1 MGPDDDGV
9 GYSTRRGPLP
19 LSMSNFSFETPPRV
33 ICADGESERLG
44 ALLRECGV
52 SRPLVVTDRG
62 IEAAGLLEPMLAS
75 LRAMGL
81 EVTVFAD
88 VVADPPESC
97 VTTATLL
104 AREAR
109 IDGVIGFGGGSS
121 LDVAKLVA
129 LLSRS
134 GESLEAIY
142 GVGRASGPRWP
153 LVQVPTTAGTGSEVT
168 SIAIVT
174 TPGGEKQGVVSR
186 LLYPDVAVL
195 DATLTLGMPARVTAM
210 TGIDAM
216 VHAIEAY
223 TSRHRKN
230 VLSDALAIRALHQLS
245 DNLGL
250 VLEDGS
256 NLSARRAML
265 QGSML
270 AGMAFANAPVGAVH
284 ALAYPL
290 GGQFHIP
297 HGLSNALVLLP
308 VLEFNLPEAEGM
320 YRELADAVRA
330 SERTWHRSASGRAF
344 VDAMA
349 TIVGELELERTLGEL
364 GVIEADLPGL
374 ATDAMKVQRLLVN
387 NPRDVSYDQALALY
401 REAL

>member
-1 MGPDDDGV
+1 
-9 GYSTRRGPLP
+9 
-19 LSMSNFSFETPPRV
+19 MSNFSFETPPRV

-44 ALLRECGV
+44 DLLREFGV
-52 SRPLVVTDRG
+52 RRPLVVTDRG
-62 IEAAGLLEPMLAS
+62 IVEAGLLEPMLAR
-75 LRAMGL
+75 LRALGL
-81 EVTVFAD
+81 DVTVFSD
-88 VVADPPESC
+88 VLADPPASC
-97 VTTATLL
+97 VEAAVAVALATG
-104 AREAR
+104 A
-109 IDGVIGFGGGSS
+109 DGVIGFGGGSS

-134 GESLEAIY
+134 GETLDALF
-142 GVGRASGPRWP
+142 GVGRAVGVRWP
-153 LVQVPTTAGTGSEVT
+153 LIQVPTTAGTGSEVT
-168 SIAIVT
+168 PIAILT
-174 TPGGEKQGVVSR
+174 TSSGEKQGVVSR
-186 LLYPDVAVL
+186 RLYADVAVL
-195 DATLTLGMPARVTAM
+195 DATLTLGLPGRVTAM

-223 TSRHRKN
+223 TSRHAKN
-230 VLSDALAIRALHQLS
+230 VLSDTLAVRALRLLS
-245 DNLGL
+245 DHI
-250 VLEDGS
+250 VAAIEDGS
-256 NLSARRAML
+256 NLEARRAML

-270 AGMAFANAPVGAVH
+270 AGLAFANAPVGAVH

-290 GGQFHIP
+290 GQFQVP

-308 VLEFNLPEAEGM
+308 VLEFNLPEAEAM

-349 TIVGELELERTLGEL
+349 TIVGELGLERTLGEF

-374 ATDAMKVQRLLVN
+374 AAAAMKGQRFLVN
-387 NPRDVSYDQALALY
+387 NPRDVSYEQALALY